1 MASSQA
7 ISPGRQTAGGQAHRQ
22 LEKESGRRPNYGR
35 LPDEDCLSKGE
46 EDVFMS

>member
-7 ISPGRQTAGGQAHRQ
+7 IFPAMQTAGWKKIR
-22 LEKESGRRPNYGR
+22 ETSDDGR